1 MIGNRQGLPFNIG
14 CILFLGAYLFAH
26 KKNAPNKRIAIW
38 GYFNTGFILYYGAVQ
53 LLLDLSMSA
62 ILSEA
67 SICSDLTGEED

>member
-1 MIGNRQGLPFNIG
+1 M
-14 CILFLGAYLFAH
+14 FAH